1 MTSALDRIDGN
12 GFMVDNH
19 SFFTPVGG
27 TFWTDGSEES
37 GEPDFNQYHTALMV
51 HVTPA
56 FAFAPARVR
65 ALVKIREDS
74 RNRRLHVVIDSGG
87 HYQSSDIQLDGAD
100 ARKIQEVFWKALPS
114 GNYTLVAVVYRAAG
128 PSSRVELRFK
138 VLAGLQG

>member
-1 MTSALDRIDGN
+1 MRSRFGTALFVVILALVVPAPAMSGDDNTESETSTNESAL
-12 GFMVDNH
+12 
-19 SFFTPVGG
+19 T
-27 TFWTDGSEES
+27 
-37 GEPDFNQYHTALMV
+37 V

-100 ARKIQEVFWKALPS
+100 ARKIQEVSWKALPS
-114 GNYTLVAVVYRAAG
+114 GNYTLVAVVYRA
-128 PSSRVELRFK
+128 SSAK
-138 VLAGLQG
+138 VAAVPRTRLESYCRSCWAACQ

>member
-1 MTSALDRIDGN
+1 MRSRFGTALFVGILALVVPAPAMSGDDNTESETSTNESAL
-12 GFMVDNH
+12 
-19 SFFTPVGG
+19 T
-27 TFWTDGSEES
+27 
-37 GEPDFNQYHTALMV
+37 V

-65 ALVKIREDS
+65 AVVKIREDS

-87 HYQSSDIQLDGAD
+87 HYRSSDIQLDGAD